1 MGQWSV
7 GRVRVRARATG
18 PGPQGLWAR
27 VGVRV
32 RVGLRFGELML
43 VPLPRFHRTPSIST
57 GPVGASG
64 GSACGSA
71 SAAFCSTLCVSS
83 FLSTLESD
91 VSRHSRIWLYRG

>member
-1 MGQWSV
+1 M
-7 GRVRVRARATG
+7 RARDG
-18 PGPQGLWAR
+18 Q
-27 VGVRV
+27 
-32 RVGLRFGELML
+32 L
-43 VPLPRFHRTPSIST
+43 VPLPRFQRTPSIST

-91 VSRHSRIWLYRG
+91 VSRHSRIWLYRGLAVRVRVGVRRKG